1 MKMQL
6 RDVPAENHL
15 PMCDTAGT
23 LIRHQSPTQKS
34 FRFPIDEQAWCLWM
48 WMGTERRAVT
58 ACHWIML
65 CTATY
70 HIVLSVPFSFPRA
83 LSLSLSISIPLT
95 RSLSRS
101 VVLSLSLFFSLSLL
115 RAVVGL
121 SESLFLSLCL
131 SLYFCL
137 TCSLS
142 FSLDDRTSDCLI
154 FSPTPPPPLSLSLS
168 PTQLWW
174 TLAPYALACDI
185 LFNFH
190 GLWIGSS
197 VCCDILV

>member
-1 MKMQL
+1 ML
-6 RDVPAENHL
+6 VNVDGYGEARGNCVPLNN
-15 PMCDTAGT
+15 
-23 LIRHQSPTQKS
+23 
-34 FRFPIDEQAWCLWM
+34 
-48 WMGTERRAVT
+48 AVYS
-58 ACHWIML
+58 
-65 CTATY
+65 TY

-83 LSLSLSISIPLT
+83 LSLSPSILIPLT
-95 RSLSRS
+95 RSLSRL

-154 FSPTPPPPLSLSLS
+154 LSPNPPPPLSLSLS
-168 PTQLWW
+168 PTQL
-174 TLAPYALACDI
+174 
-185 LFNFH
+185 
-190 GLWIGSS
+190 
-197 VCCDILV
+197 